1 MDYSPQ
7 EPAVSQDTSGI
18 IVRVVSEYR
27 PEQSDLQAAG
37 DEKYVFAY
45 YIEIE
50 NQGERSV
57 QLLSRHWWIT
67 DAHQAV
73 REVTGEG
80 VIGQRPVI
88 EPGQVFRY
96 SSWCVLPTQSGF
108 MRGTYSMVAADGD
121 TLEVQIPLFS
131 LATPHALN

>member
-27 PEQSDLQAAG
+27 PDQSDLSDAG
-37 DEKYVFAY
+37 DQKYVFAY
-45 YIEIE
+45 HIEIE
-50 NQGERSV
+50 NQGERTV

-67 DAHQAV
+67 DARQTV

-80 VIGQRPVI
+80 VIGQQPVI
-88 EPGQVFRY
+88 SPGQVFRY
-96 SSWCVLPTQSGF
+96 SSWCVLPTPSGL
-108 MRGTYSMVAADGD
+108 MRGTYSMIAVGGD

>member
-1 MDYSPQ
+1 MNYSPQ
-7 EPAVSQDTSGI
+7 EAAVSQDTSGI
-18 IVRVVSEYR
+18 IVRAVSEYR
-27 PEQSDLQAAG
+27 ADQSDLSATG

-45 YIEIE
+45 HIEIE

-73 REVTGEG
+73 REVTGGG
-80 VIGQRPVI
+80 VVGQRPVI

-96 SSWCVLPTQSGF
+96 TSWCVLPTASDL
-108 MRGTYSMVAADGD
+108 MRGTYSMLTVEGEM
-121 TLEVQIPLFS
+121 LEVQIPCFS

>member
-1 MDYSPQ
+1 MNYSPQ
-7 EPAVSQDTSGI
+7 EAAVSQDTSGI
-18 IVRVVSEYR
+18 IVRAVSEYR
-27 PEQSDLQAAG
+27 ADQSDLSATG

-45 YIEIE
+45 HIEIE

-73 REVTGEG
+73 REVTGGG
-80 VIGQRPVI
+80 VVGQRPVI

-96 SSWCVLPTQSGF
+96 TSWCVLPTASGL
-108 MRGTYSMVAADGD
+108 MRGTYSMLTVEGEM
-121 TLEVQIPLFS
+121 LEVQIPCFS